1 MRARLRFGS
10 SVRLTLL
17 IGTRV
22 MVRVSGVGI
31 KGCVFV
37 FIRTLV
43 SFVSSVRVTKASILN
58 PTLHAVDEMARRRDV
73 VRAV

>member
-1 MRARLRFGS
+1 
-10 SVRLTLL
+10 
-17 IGTRV
+17 